1 MAASACPLAP
11 RREAR
16 LRWHAY
22 HAAWKRH
29 EKDRNLP
36 ASTAATA
43 RFYATHP
50 HHAHGGR
57 ESRRRVGRV
66 LQEKTRL
73 LSANTIDLPL
83 DDSLLQRGQRQT
95 QE

>member
-11 RREAR
+11 RREVR

-22 HAAWKRH
+22 DAAWKRH

-36 ASTAATA
+36 ASTPATA
-43 RFYATHP
+43 WFYATDP

-57 ESRRRVGRV
+57 ESRRRVRRV
-66 LQEKTRL
+66 LQEKARL
-73 LSANTIDLPL
+73 LSPDTIDLPL
-83 DDSLLQRGQRQT
+83 DDSVLQRSQRQT